1 MPGGG
6 EREDP
11 GGCVGIASSLGVG
24 LIQTVIFVYDF
35 VTFPLYFLYQVE
47 LMKDLFTE
55 TFSKCPSALSMF
67 YHGYNLRADCA
78 LY

>member
-47 LMKDLFTE
+47 SMEDL
-55 TFSKCPSALSMF
+55 P
-67 YHGYNLRADCA
+67 
-78 LY
+78 